1 VVTIGTPEQV
11 ARVAASHTGRYLAEV
26 LATGRSNA
34 YAN

>member
-1 VVTIGTPEQV
+1 VTAGTPEQV
-11 ARVAASHTGRYLAEV
+11 AQVSSSHTGRYLREV